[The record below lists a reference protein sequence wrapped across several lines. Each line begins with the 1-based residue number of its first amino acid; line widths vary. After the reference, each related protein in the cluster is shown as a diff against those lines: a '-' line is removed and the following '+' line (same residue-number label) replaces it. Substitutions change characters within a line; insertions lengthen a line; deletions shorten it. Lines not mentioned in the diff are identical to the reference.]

1 LWNLAVVMPYTP
13 PVQPGDLV
21 ADFRITD
28 SLGVGDQGEFFVAE
42 ALGPIDAPTTT
53 VVLKIVPAAG
63 NFARLVQE
71 IETFSRVRHPNLMR
85 LYGAG
90 QHQDLFYFSMEWC
103 EQGPVDLLDLD
114 VPARLRAV
122 ADAAHGAQALHDA
135 GIVHRNVRPRNIYL
149 RADGSAVLADLS
161 LVLVGGAEMT
171 DLSSPN
177 ALGYLDPVLLTA
189 DDAGSATDVFSLAAT
204 AHHLA
209 TGTHLWPGIDP
220 AQVLM
225 AVRRVLREAPEVDR
239 AHCPAGLA
247 DLVAAGIDPDPNA
260 RPTAAELGTRLRA
273 LT

>member
-1 LWNLAVVMPYTP
+1 M
-13 PVQPGDLV
+13 QPGDLV
-21 ADFRITD
+21 ADFRITA

-42 ALGPIDAPTTT
+42 AAAPVDGSTTT
-53 VVLKIVPAAG
+53 VVLKVVPASG

-71 IETFSRVRHPNLMR
+71 IETFSRVRHPHLMR

-90 QHQDLFYFSMEWC
+90 QHEHLFWFSMEWC
-103 EQGPVDLLDLD
+103 EQGPVDLLDLTG
-114 VPARLRAV
+114 PERLRAV
-122 ADAAHGAQALHDA
+122 AEAADGAQALHDA
-135 GIVHRNVRPRNIYL
+135 AIVHRNVRPRNVYL
-149 RADGSAVLADLS
+149 RGDGSAVLADLS

-189 DDAGSATDVFSLAAT
+189 DDAGPATDVFSLAAT

-225 AVRRVLREAPEVDR
+225 SVRRVLREAPVVDR
-239 AHCPAGLA
+239 GACPPGLA
-247 DLVAAGIDPDPNA
+247 DLVTAGIDPDPTA
-260 RPTAAELGTRLRA
+260 RPSAAEFGARLRA
-273 LT
+273 LI